1 MWKIFQRRKCSFFR
15 WFDPRV
21 LERQKKIM
29 KIIRGLLKKND
40 ALKNKEKS
48 LVNIIVIFGIL
59 LFLSQF
65 TYCSI
70 VLNVMLFRLLT
81 YALVYHMQF
90 VIWKWSNEI
99 SLFTLILQALFL
111 KSYQTNRRGPFLT
124 GISFDLLS
132 ILS

>member
-1 MWKIFQRRKCSFFR
+1 MHFSQRRKCSFFR
-15 WFDPRV
+15 WFDPKV

-29 KIIRGLLKKND
+29 KITRGLLKKND

-48 LVNIIVIFGIL
+48 LVNVIVIFGIL
-59 LFLSQF
+59 LFLSRF
-65 TYCSI
+65 TCCNI

-90 VIWKWSNEI
+90 VIWEWSNEI

-111 KSYQTNRRGPFLT
+111 KSYQTNRRGPF
-124 GISFDLLS
+124 
-132 ILS
+132 